1 MKKYLFTLLAS
12 FIGFS
17 TYSQIINNSIEY
29 IQEEDIAQ
37 AEKLLEA
44 YFTPMAESFGAGLNN
59 GWYNTAKPHNLGGF
73 DLTFTV
79 NTVIIP
85 SSAKTFNIKDAG
97 GTVFTSSTK
106 TEASTI
112 FGSSDATPM
121 TYNMSGP
128 GDQAIGQGDFN
139 MPGGFKTPAMPLPMI
154 QAGIGLIKNTAI
166 DIRYMPMLNVANNF
180 NVNLFGIGL
189 KHDLLQWI
197 PVVGDA
203 IPMSLSLQG
212 GYTTLNTELKIS
224 GQEVSLNTKA
234 TTINLVASKRLL
246 MFTGYAGIGY
256 NSSTTSFSADADFEL
271 KGESGASI
279 KFEEKV
285 QMDFESKNN
294 LRANVGFRFNI
305 TLVTIQA
312 DYTFSEYP
320 TATLGLGVSLR

>member
-1 MKKYLFTLLAS
+1 MKKYLFTFLAGV
-12 FIGFS
+12 IGFTS
-17 TYSQIINNSIEY
+17 NGQLAIF
-29 IQEEDIAQ
+29 EDDIKQ
-37 AEKLLEA
+37 GEKLIEA

-59 GWYNTAKPHNLGGF
+59 GWYNTAKPHSLGGF
-73 DLTFTV
+73 DLTFTL

-85 SSAKTFNIKDAG
+85 NSAKTFNIEDAG
-97 GTVFTSSTK
+97 DTVFTSEN

-112 FGSSDATPM
+112 FGSNETTTM
-121 TYNMSGP
+121 LYNPSSVSG
-128 GDQAIGQGDFN
+128 IESSFE
-139 MPGGFKTPAMPLPMI
+139 MPGGFKTPAMPLPML

-166 DIRYMPMLNVANNF
+166 DIRYMPMLNVGNNF

-197 PVVGDA
+197 PVAGDA

-246 MFTGYAGIGY
+246 MFTGYAGVGY
-256 NSSTTSFSADADFEL
+256 NSATTTFSSNANFDLGGVQFN
-271 KGESGASI
+271 
-279 KFEEKV
+279 EKV
-285 QMDFESKNN
+285 EVPFESNNN
-294 LRANVGFRFNI
+294 LRANIGLRFNI

>member
-1 MKKYLFTLLAS
+1 MKKYLFTLFFGL
-12 FIGFS
+12 IGFTS
-17 TYSQIINNSIEY
+17 NGQLAIF
-29 IQEEDIAQ
+29 EDDIKQ
-37 AEKLLEA
+37 GEKLIEA

-59 GWYNTAKPHNLGGF
+59 GWYNTAKPHSLGGF
-73 DLTFTV
+73 DLTFTL

-85 SSAKTFNIKDAG
+85 NSAETFNIEGAG
-97 GTVFTSSTK
+97 GTTFTSTAE

-112 FGSSDATPM
+112 FGSTDTTVM
-121 TYNMSGP
+121 TYKNSSTGIETSF
-128 GDQAIGQGDFN
+128 D
-139 MPGGFKTPAMPLPMI
+139 MPGGFKTPAMPLPML

-166 DIRYMPMLNVANNF
+166 DIRYMPMLNVGNNF
-180 NVNLFGIGL
+180 NVNLFGIGI
-189 KHDLLQWI
+189 KHDVLQWI

-224 GQEVSLNTKA
+224 EQEVSLNTKA

-246 MFTGYAGIGY
+246 MFTGYAGVGY
-256 NSSTTSFSADADFEL
+256 NSSTTTFAADANFDLGGVQFN
-271 KGESGASI
+271 
-279 KFEEKV
+279 EKV
-285 QMDFESKNN
+285 SMDFESNNN

>member
-17 TYSQIINNSIEY
+17 SYSQTAQSILG
-29 IQEEDIAQ
+29 QDIKQ
-37 AEKLLEA
+37 GEKLLEA

-59 GWYNTAKPHNLGGF
+59 GWYNTAKSHSLGGF
-73 DLTFTV
+73 DLTFTL

-85 SSAKTFNIKDAG
+85 NAAESFKIGNEFG
-97 GTVFTSSTK
+97 GVFASDEP
-106 TEASTI
+106 EASTI
-112 FGSSDATPM
+112 FGSKDVTLM
-121 TYNMSGP
+121 TYKNSSTGIETSF
-128 GDQAIGQGDFN
+128 D
-139 MPGGFKTPAMPLPMI
+139 MPGGFKTPVMPLPML
-154 QAGIGLIKNTAI
+154 QAGIGLMKNTAI
-166 DIRYMPMLNVANNF
+166 DIRYMPMLNVGNNF
-180 NVNLFGIGL
+180 NVNLFGIGF

-203 IPMSLSLQG
+203 IPMSLSFQG
-212 GYTTLNTELKIS
+212 GYTSLNTELKIS
-224 GQEVSLNTKA
+224 EQEVSLNTKA

-246 MFTGYAGIGY
+246 MVTGYAGIGY

-271 KGESGASI
+271 SGI

-294 LRANVGFRFNI
+294 LRANVGLRLNI

>member
-17 TYSQIINNSIEY
+17 SYSQTAQSILG
-29 IQEEDIAQ
+29 QDIKQ
-37 AEKLLEA
+37 GEKLLEA

-59 GWYNTAKPHNLGGF
+59 GWYNTAKSHSLGGF
-73 DLTFTV
+73 DLTFTL

-85 SSAKTFNIKDAG
+85 NAAESFKIGNEFG
-97 GTVFTSSTK
+97 GVFASDEP
-106 TEASTI
+106 EASTI
-112 FGSSDATPM
+112 FGSKDVTLM
-121 TYNMSGP
+121 TYKNSSTGLETSF
-128 GDQAIGQGDFN
+128 D
-139 MPGGFKTPAMPLPMI
+139 MPGGFKTPVMPLPML
-154 QAGIGLIKNTAI
+154 QAGIGLMKNTAI
-166 DIRYMPMLNVANNF
+166 DIRYMPMLNVGNNF
-180 NVNLFGIGL
+180 NVNLFGIGF

-203 IPMSLSLQG
+203 IPMSLSFQG
-212 GYTTLNTELKIS
+212 GYTSLNTELKIS
-224 GQEVSLNTKA
+224 EQEVSLNTKA

-246 MFTGYAGIGY
+246 MVTGYAGIGY

-271 KGESGASI
+271 SGI

-294 LRANVGFRFNI
+294 LRANVGLRLNI

>member
-1 MKKYLFTLLAS
+1 MKKILFTLLAGT
-12 FIGFS
+12 IGFTS
-17 TYSQIINNSIEY
+17 NGQTVESIVESIIGS
-29 IQEEDIAQ
+29 DIAQ
-37 AEKLLEA
+37 GEKMIEA

-59 GWYNTAKPHNLGGF
+59 GWYNTAKPHSLGGF

-85 SSAKTFNIKDAG
+85 NSAETFNIEEAG
-97 GTVFTSSTK
+97 GDIFKSTK
-106 TEASTI
+106 NNAATI
-112 FGSSDATPM
+112 FGSSNSTAMYYDP
-121 TYNMSGP
+121 SSVP
-128 GDQAIGQGDFN
+128 GSDSIPFN
-139 MPGGFKTPAMPLPMI
+139 MPGGLKTPAMPLPMI

-166 DIRYMPMLNVANNF
+166 DIRYMPMLYVGNAVK
-180 NVNLFGIGL
+180 VNLFGVGI

-197 PVVGDA
+197 PVIGDA
-203 IPMSLSLQG
+203 IPMSLSIQG
-212 GYTTLNTELKIS
+212 GYTSLNTELEIADQK
-224 GQEVSLNTKA
+224 VNLTTKA
-234 TTINLVASKRLL
+234 TTINLVASRKIL

-312 DYTFSEYP
+312 DYTFAEYP